1 MRKKTR
7 GLVLLVLAY
16 IAFFPIEFSVAQDPP
31 RANNLGGQ
39 GGFRVFRK
47 RESPVLFSQQGE
59 VRFQKAYV
67 DQNGSIRADGHNL
80 DLFGAVLIRRDRI
93 CTSGQGARWTC
104 GQRAYMALRALL
116 GGRQITCSFKPIS
129 VPPKAVCSVDDQDI
143 AQFLLREGW
152 AELPVDVTDQAY
164 VEASE
169 LAQSRGLGIW
179 GDGPTF
185 KTSRTWHRA
194 PQQSV
199 SYSITSSAR
208 ARNASGIISP
218 IALALLRL
226 ITSSNFV

>member
-1 MRKKTR
+1 MMQGLFWREVGAFSENCGKAAPILAAARNPSVARQHRNDATAMRKKTR

-39 GGFRVFRK
+39 GGVRVFRK

-80 DLFGAVLIRRDRI
+80 DLFGAALIRRDRI

-104 GQRAYMALRALL
+104 GQRAYMTLRALL
-116 GGRQITCSFKPIS
+116 AERPITCSFKPIS

-152 AELPVDVTDQAY
+152 AELPIDVTDQAY

-169 LAQSRGLGIW
+169 LAHSRGLGIW
-179 GDGPTF
+179 GD
-185 KTSRTWHRA
+185 A
-194 PQQSV
+194 P
-199 SYSITSSAR
+199 
-208 ARNASGIISP
+208 P
-218 IALALLRL
+218 
-226 ITSSNFV
+226 

>member
-39 GGFRVFRK
+39 GGVRVFRK

-80 DLFGAVLIRRDRI
+80 DLFGAALIRRDRI

-104 GQRAYMALRALL
+104 GQRAYMTLRALL
-116 GGRQITCSFKPIS
+116 AERPITCSFKPIS

-152 AELPVDVTDQAY
+152 AELPIDVTDQAY

-169 LAQSRGLGIW
+169 LAHSRGLGIW
-179 GDGPTF
+179 GD
-185 KTSRTWHRA
+185 A
-194 PQQSV
+194 P
-199 SYSITSSAR
+199 
-208 ARNASGIISP
+208 P
-218 IALALLRL
+218 
-226 ITSSNFV
+226 